1 MTRVTETPYQTVNLE
16 EYLKENN
23 QDLMNKDTVLS
34 TGLKRLRD
42 DRSMSN
48 DSSMSNEIKIIH
60 HLDMARF
67 STESLHSFSFVTS
80 DASMLESRQNILR
93 RSIDFMKNK
102 IKGWKIPVQ
111 QALFSSMEVTADHS
125 KDIIL
130 PQEAGNDVDSSVSR
144 KFKHALTNLP
154 SLYTSINPASALHS
168 PTRFTPQN
176 QAIITTDSQSNI
188 LNAND
193 IACLIFR
200 YSRAEILS
208 IKALDLIAS
217 PFREKQEKA
226 LASRPQDD
234 HDCEAVLACVP
245 ISILGIL
252 KSGKFLLGIPIQRKN
267 EETSAASLWLKVK
280 KDEFGNSFFI
290 WIFEEII
297 ETTMTVEI
305 DEKGIIQ
312 KSHGDVKALYGFS
325 PEEIIGKCVT
335 TLIPA
340 LETVRFNEA
349 DDTNIEDTVD
359 LTTLY
364 TRLDIDK
371 INKIKF
377 YGSRSKNGA
386 NFPIIGK
393 ISTQS
398 IPEESQQENHSSI
411 IYRLKIISIP
421 TIAGVITTHSTGI
434 IQSCNT
440 DFVKYLFGVGAQ
452 ELIGKRR
459 IKSLLPQFPR
469 FIEILSSE
477 RPLVEGIVISESAF
491 RRAASMISVP
501 QNDLLPYNHPK
512 DFSSSTIT
520 GQGSSGII
528 AVHRDGTELDVDIQM
543 RVVESPDEPL
553 HALWIT
559 YDRNAN
565 FAKEQNDDNVYKPL
579 VLPPADIPRKINN
592 VNNEKANGDED
603 EKFPLSKFIEAGG
616 KPMLSVGSSSVNGQ
630 ISVPPLI
637 SPTPEYIDPN
647 QYSAITL
654 KKTVN
659 DFKILDKLGAGAY
672 GQVNLAYNKNDPEQ
686 KKVVL
691 KYVVKSQILVDC
703 WTRDKTLGT
712 VPLEIH
718 ILHTL
723 RRIPHPNIVQMVD
736 YFEDDDYYYI
746 EMGLHGVGM
755 DLFDYIELNNAIPES
770 EIKSIFRQVALAI
783 QHLHHHGIV
792 HRDIKDENVILD
804 EYGNI
809 QLIDFGSSAY
819 IKPGRK
825 YDTFCGTIDYAAPEV
840 LTGKKYDGHPQ
851 DIWAL
856 GILLYTLIYKEN
868 PFYNI
873 DEIIARDLRI
883 PYIFSEGSIDLIK
896 KMLDR
901 DVDKRP
907 KIDDVLNHPW
917 LREN

>member
-23 QDLMNKDTVLS
+23 QDLLNKDTVSS
-34 TGLKRLRD
+34 TGLKRLRE
-42 DRSMSN
+42 DRSMST
-48 DSSMSNEIKIIH
+48 DSSTPNEIKIMH
-60 HLDMARF
+60 HLDLARF

-102 IKGWKIPVQ
+102 IKGWKSPVQ
-111 QALFSSMEVTADHS
+111 QALFSSMEVTAGHS
-125 KDIIL
+125 RDIIL
-130 PQEAGNDVDSSVSR
+130 PQEAGNDGDSSVSR
-144 KFKHALTNLP
+144 KFNHTLTNLP

-200 YSRAEILS
+200 YSRVEILS

-217 PFREKQEKA
+217 PFREKQEKK

-234 HDCEAVLACVP
+234 HDCEAVLAC
-245 ISILGIL
+245 
-252 KSGKFLLGIPIQRKN
+252 GKVIPIQRKN
-267 EETSAASLWLKVK
+267 DETSAASLWLKVK

-312 KSHGDVKALYGFS
+312 KSYGDVNALYGFS

-340 LETVRFNEA
+340 LETVRFNES
-349 DDTNIEDTVD
+349 DDTNFDDTMD
-359 LTTLY
+359 LTKLSS
-364 TRLDIDK
+364 RLDIDR
-371 INKIKF
+371 INKTKF

-398 IPEESQQENHSSI
+398 IPEESQQGNNSSI

-459 IKSLLPQFPR
+459 IKSLLPQFPQ

-477 RPLVEGIVISESAF
+477 RPLDEGIVISESSF
-491 RRAASMISVP
+491 RRAAAMISAP
-501 QNDLLPYNHPK
+501 QNDLLPYNHSK

-565 FAKEQNDDNVYKPL
+565 FAKEQNDDSVVQSP
-579 VLPPADIPRKINN
+579 VDISKKIDK
-592 VNNEKANGDED
+592 VNDEKVNGDEN

-616 KPMLSVGSSSVNGQ
+616 KPMPSVGSSSVNGK
-630 ISVPPLI
+630 ISAPPLI
-637 SPTPEYIDPN
+637 SPTPEYIDPS

-654 KKTVN
+654 KKTVD

-736 YFEDDDYYYI
+736 YFEDEDYYYI

-755 DLFDYIELNNAIPES
+755 DLFDYIELNAAIPES

-804 EYGNI
+804 EHGNI

-907 KIDDVLNHPW
+907 TIDDVLNHPW
-917 LREN
+917 LHEN